1 MRVIISLIILYG
13 VFAGCTPDS
22 DGTSTETDTRSD
34 TSTTPDTATSS
45 DAAASTDATS
55 TDTTQPQDT
64 NTAPDEDAA
73 ACPVRYP
80 EGSPCVL
87 ADFLCE
93 RGFVCDR
100 ITERCVR
107 AIPCDAEGDCPNA
120 WICSEGICRYREC
133 FNDRECV
140 AACLPSDCR
149 GGLCIDPP

>member
-45 DAAASTDATS
+45 DADASTDAAS
-55 TDTTQPQDT
+55 T
-64 NTAPDEDAA
+64 
-73 ACPVRYP
+73 
-80 EGSPCVL
+80 
-87 ADFLCE
+87 
-93 RGFVCDR
+93 
-100 ITERCVR
+100 
-107 AIPCDAEGDCPNA
+107 
-120 WICSEGICRYREC
+120 
-133 FNDRECV
+133 NDRECV